1 MEGSCMTTATVP
13 EIRVALAIKAY
24 GMEIQLWK
32 EVGQREWGAT
42 LRDDTTI
49 LHCHFEEDSLP
60 LAKLHLLGEAR
71 NRAVTRSGNT
81 GLPGCDTFFDAWK
94 PIKMTKA

>member
-49 LHCHFEEDSLP
+49 RLCLPHHSLSSNAEDGGSV
-60 LAKLHLLGEAR
+60 R
-71 NRAVTRSGNT
+71 QSNR
-81 GLPGCDTFFDAWK
+81 
-94 PIKMTKA
+94 